1 MGGKRV
7 RYAIIL
13 LCHLFLLPA
22 SGSGSLVTR
31 KEAVGYANEVAQ
43 VKKYQPSSP
52 SGQKDITNPVTTVP
66 TMIPAPFASADPVV
80 NPTSN
85 PELAPPTVMTPT
97 PFTATVTSPPSLS
110 SSWCIASQSVS
121 QTALQVALDYACG
134 YGGADCSAIQTGGS
148 CYYPNTVHDHASYA
162 FNKYYQKNPVPTSCS
177 FGGTAVVT
185 STDPSSSTCQYQST
199 STASSILNTTNSSGA
214 TVFGA
219 EPSGPST
226 SSASQL
232 SHIASLV
239 MTLSWLS
246 FASGIH

>member
-7 RYAIIL
+7 RFAIIL
-13 LCHLFLLPA
+13 LCLLFLRSA
-22 SGSGSLVTR
+22 SGSGSIVIR

-66 TMIPAPFASADPVV
+66 TIIPAPFASAEPVV

-85 PELAPPTVMTPT
+85 PESAPPTVMTPT
-97 PFTATVTSPPSLS
+97 AYPPTMTSPPSLS

-134 YGGADCSAIQTGGS
+134 YGGADCSAIQPGGS
-148 CYYPNTVHDHASYA
+148 CYNPNTVRDHASYA

-185 STDPSSSTCQYQST
+185 STDPSTSTCQYQS
-199 STASSILNTTNSSGA
+199 I
-214 TVFGA
+214 
-219 EPSGPST
+219 
-226 SSASQL
+226 
-232 SHIASLV
+232 
-239 MTLSWLS
+239 S
-246 FASGIH
+246 FINLEHHKL

>member
-13 LCHLFLLPA
+13 LCHLLLC
-22 SGSGSLVTR
+22 SGSGSLATR
-31 KEAVGYANEVAQ
+31 KEAVGYANEIAQ
-43 VKKYQPSSP
+43 GKKYSTSSP
-52 SGQKDITNPVTTVP
+52 SGQKDITDPVTTVP
-66 TMIPAPFASADPVV
+66 TMNPAPFASADPVV

-85 PELAPPTVMTPT
+85 PELAPPAVISPITYPAMATP
-97 PFTATVTSPPSLS
+97 PPSLS

-134 YGGADCSAIQTGGS
+134 YGGADCSALQPGGS

-185 STDPSSSTCQYQST
+185 STDPSTSTCQLQST

-219 EPSGPST
+219 VPSGPPA

-232 SHIASLV
+232 SCIVSLV

-246 FASGIH
+246 FASGIY